1 MDLMI
6 KKNTRKVRVLINIAA
21 FILFIFSCV
30 PPAAAVT
37 DNLDI
42 TVKVPANTPES
53 SRIYITGNHP
63 LLGEWDAGK
72 IEMKKTGDFE
82 YNFSARADKDM
93 KLEFKFTRGDFSK
106 IEKSREGFEIPNR
119 TMMVNSSASNRI
131 SCEVESWSDADMPA
145 PGHGGTEPH
154 ITGKFKLLKDFKSSF
169 LKKTRNVLVL
179 LPKNYEEDKTS
190 KYPVLY
196 MHDGNNLFDP
206 ALSFQGAEWGVDE
219 TVDRLC
225 REAKLKNII
234 VVGVYNTAE
243 RISEY
248 TPVKDPK
255 HGGGEGENYSKFIIR
270 ELKPYIDKNFRT
282 LPEAGNTAIG
292 GSSLGGLISLYIG
305 LSHPEVFSSVI
316 AMSPSI
322 WWSNEDIINWVLTK
336 NIDTVKTKIWMDIG
350 AAEGEEAVSGADKL
364 NGLLKKK
371 YPGFKNYRYEK
382 FPDAPH
388 NESAWS
394 ARIEYPLI
402 QMFGK

>member
-1 MDLMI
+1 MDIMA
-6 KKNTRKVRVLINIAA
+6 RKRSHKRPVFINIAA
-21 FILFIFSCV
+21 FLIFIFSCV
-30 PPAAAVT
+30 PLSLAGT

-42 TVKVPANTPES
+42 TVKVPANTPAS
-53 SRIYITGNHP
+53 SKIYITGNHP
-63 LLGEWDAGK
+63 LLGDWEAAK
-72 IEMKKTGDFE
+72 AEMKKTGEFE
-82 YNFSARADKDM
+82 YNFSARMDKDT

-106 IEKSREGFEIPNR
+106 VEKSREGFEIPNR
-119 TMMVNSSASNRI
+119 LMMVSSSASNKI
-131 SCEVESWSDADMPA
+131 SCEVESWSDTGIPS
-145 PGHGGTEPH
+145 PGQGGAELNV
-154 ITGKFKLLKDFKSSF
+154 TGKYKLIKELSSEF
-169 LKKTRNVLVL
+169 LKTNRSVIVL
-179 LPKNYEEDKTS
+179 LPKNYGENKTA

-206 ALSFQGAEWGVDE
+206 ALSFQGVDWGVDE
-219 TVDRLC
+219 AVERLC
-225 REAKLKNII
+225 RESKIKDII

-255 HGGGEGENYSKFIIR
+255 HGGGEGENYSRFIVR

-282 LPEAGNTAIG
+282 LSDPANTAIG

-305 LSHPEVFSSVI
+305 FSHPEVFSTVI

-322 WWSNEDIINWVLTK
+322 WWSNEQIVGWILSK
-336 NIDTVKTKIWMDIG
+336 NIDTQKTKLWMDIG
-350 AAEGEEAVSGADKL
+350 TAEGEEAIAGTDKL

-388 NESAWS
+388 NESAWR

-402 QMFGK
+402 QAFGK